1 VIVGTAG
8 HIDHGKSA
16 LVTALTGHPVD
27 RLVEERRRGITIDL
41 NFAPLDLGE
50 GIFGGVVD
58 VPGHEDFVRTMV
70 AGASG
75 FDLALLVVAAD
86 EGVMPQTEEHLAI
99 LEQLAIPL
107 GVPVVTKADL
117 VEPDW
122 LELVVAELAERLR
135 RSPVQFDPPV
145 VVSAV
150 TGQGL
155 DDLRARLRAHAARLA
170 PRSRVDAFR
179 LPVDRAFSVAGVG
192 TVVTGTAWSGSIA
205 VGDPVRL
212 LPGDLEGRV
221 RSIET
226 HGRAVERAEPGSRTA
241 LGIAG
246 IERAQVRR
254 GHVVVAPDV
263 PWSATGAL
271 DVEIAL
277 LPTAPRPLVGRTRA
291 RLHLGTAE
299 VMVRVQPRAPIPPGG
314 RGLARLRLETP
325 VVARGGDRFVLR
337 SWSPMT
343 TIGGGRILDPLPP
356 ARRATWPDDLAAPEP
371 ARRLRA
377 LVERRPFGIDA
388 AAAPILSG
396 AAVGAG
402 LDQPLPDGAVCTVGT
417 RLVAVAILER
427 ATDAA
432 VRLVDE
438 FHRRHAAERGMPLET
453 LRRALRVPEWVAE
466 AAIERAVR
474 SRALTLDGG
483 IARLAGFT
491 PRVEGGEP
499 EVQRLIQILQTAG
512 LMPPSVAELER
523 ETGRR
528 DVAATL
534 RLAAGRGL
542 VEAVERD
549 RYYAIE
555 ALHRFAETV
564 REIGRAGEIQPAA
577 VRERLGISRKYLIPL
592 LEWADARGI
601 TVRAGETRRLGRA
614 AH

>member
-16 LVTALTGHPVD
+16 LVTALTGHTVD
-27 RLVEERRRGITIDL
+27 RLAEERRRGITIDL
-41 NFAPLDLGE
+41 NFAPLDLG
-50 GIFGGVVD
+50 GGVVGGVVD

-86 EGVMPQTEEHLAI
+86 EGIMPQTEEHLAI
-99 LEQLAIPL
+99 LEQLGIPL
-107 GVPVVTKADL
+107 GVPVVTKAD
-117 VEPDW
+117 VAEPEW

-135 RSPVQFDPPV
+135 RSPIEFDPPV
-145 VVSAV
+145 AVSAV
-150 TGQGL
+150 TGQGIEQ
-155 DDLRARLRAHAARLA
+155 LRARLRAHAARVV
-170 PRSRVDAFR
+170 PRSRTDAFR

-192 TVVTGTAWSGSIA
+192 TVVTGTAWSGSIT
-205 VGDPVRL
+205 VGDAVRL

-226 HGRAVERAEPGSRTA
+226 HGRAVERTEPGARTA

-246 IERAQVRR
+246 IERAQVQR
-254 GHVVVAPDV
+254 GHVVVTPDV
-263 PWSATGAL
+263 PWSSSSAL

-277 LPTAPRPLVGRTRA
+277 LPGAPRALAPRSRA

-299 VMVRVQPRAPIPPGG
+299 IMVRVHPRAEIPPGG
-314 RGLARLRLETP
+314 RGLARLHLETP

-337 SWSPMT
+337 SWSPVT
-343 TIGGGRILDPLPP
+343 TIGGGRILDPMPP
-356 ARRATWPDDLAAPEP
+356 ARRASWPEDLAAPDP
-371 ARRLRA
+371 GRRLGA
-377 LVERRPFGIDA
+377 LVERRAFGIEL
-388 AAAPILSG
+388 AAAPILAGWS
-396 AAVGAG
+396 AETG
-402 LDQPLPDGAVCTVGT
+402 LDRVPKDGDVSRVGS
-417 RLVAVAILER
+417 RLVRASLLEDT
-427 ATDAA
+427 TDTAL
-432 VRLVDE
+432 RLVQD
-438 FHRRHAAERGMPLET
+438 FHRRQPAERGMPLET
-453 LRRALRVPEWVAE
+453 LRRSLRVPEWLAE
-466 AAIERAVR
+466 TAIERGVT
-474 SRALTLDGG
+474 SRRLVLAGG
-483 IARLAGFT
+483 TVRLAGFE

-499 EVQRLIQILQTAG
+499 EVLRLVQILQGAG
-512 LMPPSVAELER
+512 LTPPSVAELER

-528 DVAATL
+528 DVVATL

-555 ALHRFAETV
+555 ALHRFTETV
-564 REIGRAGEIQPAA
+564 RDIGRQGEIQPAA

-614 AH
+614 GH